1 MKTSDKG
8 IDFIKRHEAL
18 RLNAYLDAA
27 GVWTIGYGHTG
38 GVNSGDVISEKQAEE
53 FLRADL
59 ATAERALNRTR
70 LQLNQN
76 QFDALVSFIF
86 NVGVGRPK
94 SHPKGP
100 AGFLGSTLLIKARRD
115 VNDPTI
121 RKEFERWVY
130 AGGKILNGLVRR
142 RKEEADLYFTK

>member
-18 RLNAYLDAA
+18 RLNAYLDAV

-59 ATAERALNRTR
+59 VTAERALNSTR

-100 AGFLGSTLLIKARRD
+100 AGFLGSTLLIKARHD

-130 AGGKILNGLVRR
+130 AGGKVLNGLVRR
-142 RKEEADLYFTK
+142 RREEADLYFSK